1 MSKAEFRQ
9 GFFAR
14 LPILALAMASFGI
27 GTTEFVI
34 MGLLPDVASDLGVS
48 IPSAGLLVTGYALG
62 VTFGSPFLAIGTAKM
77 ERRRVLLFLVLLFL
91 VGNILCAIAP
101 NYAFLMVARVI
112 TALGH
117 GAFFGLGSVV
127 AAGLVPPHK
136 RVQAVALMFSGL
148 TLANVLGVP
157 FGTALGQA
165 FGWRSTFW
173 AVVAIGVVA
182 FAALYIFVPRNI
194 KAEGSSLLAEARAL
208 GKVQV
213 ILAMALSVLASA
225 SLFSVFTYITPILT
239 QITGV
244 SAQNV
249 TLVLLLFGVG
259 LTVGNFVGGRLGDWR
274 LMPAI
279 IVTFIALVLVLM
291 MLTETIYQVW
301 PAIVSIFVWGVV
313 MFALVSP
320 LQIRVVNEATGA
332 PNLASTLNQGA
343 FNLGNA
349 AGAWLG
355 GLAITAGV
363 SYAQIPWIGAIIA
376 VVGLAVAILSYIL
389 DRKTVMGG
397 ETPVGA

>member
-1 MSKAEFRQ
+1 MSFAHSRQ
-9 GFFAR
+9 AFLAR

-34 MGLLPDVASDLGVS
+34 MGLLPDVAADLGVS

-62 VTFGSPFLAIGTAKM
+62 VTFGSPFLAIATAKM
-77 ERRRVLLFLVLLFL
+77 ERRRVLLFLVSLFL
-91 VGNILCAIAP
+91 LGNVLCAIAP
-101 NYAFLMVARVI
+101 NYSLLMVARVI

-127 AAGLVPPHK
+127 AAGLVAPHK

-157 FGTALGQA
+157 FGTAMGQA
-165 FGWRSTFW
+165 LGWRSTFW

-182 FAALYIFVPRNI
+182 FIALYLFVPRNI
-194 KAEGSSLLAEARAL
+194 KAERTSFMAEARAL
-208 GKVQV
+208 GKLQV
-213 ILAMALSVLASA
+213 LLAMALSVLASA

-239 QITGV
+239 DVTGV
-244 SAQNV
+244 SPQNV
-249 TLVLLLFGVG
+249 TVVLLLFGVG
-259 LTVGNFVGGRLGDWR
+259 LTVGNFIGGRLGDWR

-279 IVTFIALVLVLM
+279 IITLVALVLVLM

-301 PAIVSIFVWGVV
+301 PAIISLFIWGVV

-332 PNLASTLNQGA
+332 PNLASTINQGA

-349 AGAWLG
+349 GGAWLG
-355 GLAITAGV
+355 GLAINAGIG
-363 SYAQIPWIGAIIA
+363 YAQIPWIGALIA
-376 VVGLAVAILSYIL
+376 VAALMLAVFSYLL
-389 DRKTVMGG
+389 DRKT
-397 ETPVGA
+397 EIDPQAAIGA